1 MARKVLTAEEL
12 ESMTPAEQDA
22 AFGAAVV
29 TDLGSVPAA
38 FLERVRARSPRVTR
52 VLTRRASSELQT
64 P

>member
-1 MARKVLTAEEL
+1 
-12 ESMTPAEQDA
+12 MTPAEQDA

-64 P
+64 S